1 MDIKLAIL
9 MKDMYMLMRSL
20 KVEHAQTELE
30 DGTIIR
36 CDIKKPKECMTIT
49 MPEVSNYAKV

>member
-1 MDIKLAIL
+1 MDIKLTIL

-20 KVEHAQTELE
+20 KVEHAQIELE

-36 CDIKKPKECMTIT
+36 CDIKEPKECMTVK
-49 MPEVSNYAKV
+49 MPEVRSHAKV

>member
-9 MKDMYMLMRSL
+9 MKDMYMLMRNL
-20 KVEHAQTELE
+20 KVNHAQTELE

-36 CDIKKPKECMTIT
+36 CDIKEPKECMNVK
-49 MPEVSNYAKV
+49 MPEVRNDAKV

>member
-1 MDIKLAIL
+1 MDIKLKIL

-20 KVEHAQTELE
+20 KVNHAQIELE

-36 CDIKKPKECMTIT
+36 CDIKEPKECMTVK